1 MLPDKVRSIT
11 PSLRLIHENVA
22 CCVCGSASDMPAP
35 QAACLMKRAN
45 SKKESHMSI
54 PHVVQRTANI
64 LRRPSIQRLIMLLVA
79 MLLAMSLGYVTI
91 VVAYPIWEKHVAFLP
106 T

>member
-1 MLPDKVRSIT
+1 
-11 PSLRLIHENVA
+11 
-22 CCVCGSASDMPAP
+22 
-35 QAACLMKRAN
+35 
-45 SKKESHMSI
+45 MSI

-64 LRRPSIQRLIMLLVA
+64 LRRPSIQRLIMLLVS

-106 T
+106 TIVASLEIANSQALHTPERASVSTQVLVLRTEQYQTERRSV